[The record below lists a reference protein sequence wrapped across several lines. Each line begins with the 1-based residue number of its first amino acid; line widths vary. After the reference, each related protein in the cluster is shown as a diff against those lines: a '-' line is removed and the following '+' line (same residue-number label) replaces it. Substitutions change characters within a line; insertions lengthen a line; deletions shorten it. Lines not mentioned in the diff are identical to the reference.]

1 MKRSKRIETLD
12 KRPVNMDG
20 FINEWPEMGFVAM
33 KSPYD
38 PKPSIKVEDG
48 VITELDGK
56 IKADFDFLDQFI
68 AEYAI
73 NVERAERSMAV
84 PSLDIARMIVDIHV
98 SRKEILELVSGI
110 TPAKMVEVIN
120 YLNVVEMMMGMQKMR
135 ARRTPGNQ
143 AHITNLKDDPVQI
156 AADAAE
162 GALRGFAEEETT
174 VGIARYAPFNAIAL
188 LIGSQA
194 GRKGVLTQ
202 CAVEEATELELGIR
216 GLTTYAETLSVYG
229 TEKVFVDGDDTP
241 YSKAF
246 LNSAYASRGLKVRFT
261 SGAGSEVLMG
271 STEKK
276 SMLYLECRCLY
287 VTKGAG
293 SQGIQNGSVSC
304 IGIAASVPA
313 GIREVMGENLVAAL
327 LGLECASSN
336 DQSFSNSDM
345 RRTART
351 MLQFMPG
358 TDFIFSGYAAEPN
371 YDNLF
376 AGSNF
381 DAEDFEDYNVIQR
394 DMQVD
399 GGLRPVTEEE
409 VIRVRMKAGKAVQA
423 VFKYLGLTEVTDE
436 QVEAVAYAHGSKD
449 TLSRDVAGGLN
460 VLPSDLMSVEDMMK
474 RGITGVD
481 IVKALADSGFEDLAQ
496 SILNM
501 LKQRVIGDY
510 MQTSA
515 ILDEHFNVLSGVNTP
530 NDYMGPGTGYRVD
543 GKRWEEIKAIPHIID
558 PEQF

>member
-12 KRPVNMDG
+12 KRPVNLDG
-20 FINEWPEMGFVAM
+20 YINEWPEMGFAAM
-33 KSPYD
+33 SSPYD
-38 PKPSIKVEDG
+38 PEPSVRVENG
-48 VITELDGK
+48 KIVELDGK
-56 IKADFDFLDQFI
+56 KREDFDFIDQFI
-68 AEYAI
+68 ADYAI
-73 NVERAERSMAV
+73 NIELAERSMSV
-84 PSLDIARMIVDIHV
+84 PALDIARMIVDIHV
-98 SRKEILELVSGI
+98 SRKEILTLISGI
-110 TPAKMVEVIN
+110 TPARMTEVIN
-120 YLNVVEMMMGMQKMR
+120 HLNVVELMMGMQKMR
-135 ARRTPGNQ
+135 ARKTPGNQ

-174 VGIARYAPFNAIAL
+174 MGVARYAPLSSIAL

-194 GRKGVLTQ
+194 GRPGVLTQ
-202 CAVEEATELELGIR
+202 CSAEEATELELGIR

-229 TEKVFVDGDDTP
+229 TEKVFIDGDDTP
-241 YSKAF
+241 YSKAL

-261 SGAGSEVLMG
+261 SGSGSEVLMG
-271 STEKK
+271 NSEKK

-287 VTKGAG
+287 ATKGAG

-304 IGIAASVPA
+304 IGVPGA
-313 GIREVMGENLVAAL
+313 VPGGIREVIGENLVAAL

-351 MLQFMPG
+351 MLQFLPG

-371 YDNLF
+371 YDNMF

-381 DAEDFEDYNVIQR
+381 DAEDFDDYNVLQR

-409 VIRVRMKAGKAVQA
+409 VIRVRRKAGKAVQA
-423 VFKYLGLTEVTDE
+423 VFRQLGLSPISDE
-436 QVEAVAYAHGSKD
+436 QVEAVTYAHGSKD
-449 TLSRDVAGGLN
+449 TLPRDVTA
-460 VLPSDLMSVEDMMK
+460 DLMAAEDVLK

-481 IVKALADSGFEDLAQ
+481 IVKALAETGYEDLAE
-496 SILNM
+496 SVLNM
-501 LKQRVIGDY
+501 LKQRVVGDY

-515 ILDEHFNVLSGVNTP
+515 ILDRDFHVLSGVNTP
-530 NDYMGPGTGYRVD
+530 NDYMGPGTGYRVE
-543 GKRWEEIKAIPHIID
+543 GERWEEIKRIPHIINPQD
-558 PEQF
+558 I

>member
-12 KRPVNMDG
+12 KRPVNLDG
-20 FINEWPEMGFVAM
+20 YINEWPEMGFAAM
-33 KSPYD
+33 SSPYD
-38 PKPSIKVEDG
+38 PEPSVRVENG
-48 VITELDGK
+48 KIVELDGK
-56 IKADFDFLDQFI
+56 KREDFDFIDQFI
-68 AEYAI
+68 ADYAI
-73 NVERAERSMAV
+73 NIELAERSMSV
-84 PSLDIARMIVDIHV
+84 PALDIARMIVDIHV
-98 SRKEILELVSGI
+98 SRKEILALISGI
-110 TPAKMVEVIN
+110 TPARMTEVIN
-120 YLNVVEMMMGMQKMR
+120 HLNVVELMMGMQKMR
-135 ARRTPGNQ
+135 ARKTPGNQ

-174 VGIARYAPFNAIAL
+174 MGVARYAPLSSIAL

-194 GRKGVLTQ
+194 GRPGVLTQ
-202 CAVEEATELELGIR
+202 CSAEEATELELGIR

-229 TEKVFVDGDDTP
+229 TEKVFIDGDDTP

-261 SGAGSEVLMG
+261 SGSGSEVLMG
-271 STEKK
+271 NSEKK

-287 VTKGAG
+287 ATKGAG

-304 IGIAASVPA
+304 IGVPGA
-313 GIREVMGENLVAAL
+313 VPGGIREVIGENLVAAL

-351 MLQFMPG
+351 MLQFLPG

-371 YDNLF
+371 YDNMF

-381 DAEDFEDYNVIQR
+381 DAEDFDDYNVLQR

-409 VIRVRMKAGKAVQA
+409 VIRVRRKAGKAVQA
-423 VFKYLGLTEVTDE
+423 VFRQLGLSPISDE
-436 QVEAVAYAHGSKD
+436 QVEAVTYAHGSKD
-449 TLSRDVAGGLN
+449 TLPRDVTA
-460 VLPSDLMSVEDMMK
+460 DLMAAEDVLK

-481 IVKALADSGFEDLAQ
+481 IVKALAETGYEDLAG
-496 SILNM
+496 SVLNM
-501 LKQRVIGDY
+501 LKQRVVGDY

-515 ILDEHFNVLSGVNTP
+515 ILDRDFHVLSGVNTP
-530 NDYMGPGTGYRVD
+530 NDYMGPGTGYRVE
-543 GKRWEEIKAIPHIID
+543 GERWEEIKRIPHIINPQD
-558 PEQF
+558 I